1 MEIPTKIRSE
11 MNKRVLSVLKD
22 DKNETELEIRVSK
35 LVEKVQF
42 DRLLRYCRAVYPIH
56 KPAEDTLDISQDKG
70 SYRVTVSDI
79 GQIGRLCMSKNP
91 SDIGDDAVIILKE
104 LLAPKIELAD
114 YGIAITLKR
123 EIPIE
128 DREGAMK
135 SLFAGKRLQNYRL
148 KRRFS
153 FFADDSMFSVDLTI
167 VKQKLGPN
175 ISVLYNA
182 KERYEV
188 EIEVMAGLEESPEVI
203 SQKLLELTAEILM
216 VMQGQVAGE
225 LLKAS
230 DRSRILGGYY
240 KLIALPDNVIN
251 RFIGPQPVTL
261 ERANLVPE
269 IEGQFDITKNYTVT
283 DKADG
288 KRSLLYINDV
298 GQGYLLDMQ
307 LNPLRTDIVAPSV
320 KSTVLDGELVTRSK
334 TGSAINKFLVF
345 DAYFVKGKDVRSIQ
359 LIDFTGKTESR
370 ISMATKV
377 AAELTSAINPS
388 VSVKAFYPREKAMKI
403 IQDDQRG
410 AFEYD
415 MDGLIFTPADVGVF
429 QNFVGT
435 PITKRTGTWNKV
447 FKWKPSKDNSID
459 FKVVFDKTSKGDI
472 VVSNNKMHARLL
484 VGRQGIGAGGMIDAY
499 SVLTG
504 SYNADAYELLEFNP
518 PDYGIGDPVSWF
530 HPVNETA
537 KRDAES
543 SNKRDMP
550 KCIQPPFEA
559 IDDETI
565 VEFAWDTSSGT
576 WKPLRIRHD
585 KIKPNAY
592 KTALGVWRS
601 IAYPVDIKDIVD
613 PSGVKEV
620 GPSGNDDVYFA
631 RESARDGSS
640 SQAMRRFHGYFI
652 KNKQLIANAS
662 KYARKSEK
670 LKLFD
675 IAVGEAGDLRW
686 WLDNK
691 YDVVVGVDSVVSNIL
706 GSDRGAYSRLSDVM
720 QQKNNKTIKYAFV
733 NMSGEDPIGVESL
746 DVVTDPSLRI
756 VAENLFAAPDTRPD
770 ARLKDYYGLASPGTF
785 DVVAC
790 MFAVHYFCDTPERL
804 DAFLD
809 NVDRYI
815 RPGGVFI
822 GTCLDGFAV
831 DEAFAA
837 AKSDVLQGV
846 DDDDNVIWKLTKRYE
861 GRLGKQ
867 GDVSNMGKKIDV
879 YLETINKVIP
889 ESLVDFQVLTDRL
902 ATRGIVPLTR
912 AEVAK
917 FGISSSSALFGDVFR
932 GLDLKALASSRD
944 PRLSHNAQLVSTMT
958 SSGKEFSFLNRYFV
972 FQKK

>member
-11 MNKRVLSVLKD
+11 VNKRVLSVLKD
-22 DKNETELEIRVSK
+22 DKNETELEVRVSK
-35 LVEKVQF
+35 QVEKAQF
-42 DRLLRYCRAVYPIH
+42 DRLLRYCHAVYPIH

-70 SYRVTVSDI
+70 SFRATVADI
-79 GQIGRLCMSKNP
+79 GQIGRLCMSSNP

-104 LLAPKIELAD
+104 LLAPKIELSD

-123 EIPIE
+123 EIPVE

-153 FFADDSMFSVDLTI
+153 FFADESMFSVDLTV
-167 VKQKLGPN
+167 VKQKVGSN
-175 ISVLYNA
+175 VSVLYNVR
-182 KERYEV
+182 ERYEV
-188 EIEVMAGLEESPEVI
+188 EIEVMSGLEEAPDKI
-203 SQKLLELTAEILM
+203 AHRLFELTAELLL
-216 VMQGQVAGE
+216 VMNGQSSGA

-230 DRSRILGGYY
+230 DRSRILSGYY

-283 DKADG
+283 EKADG
-288 KRSLLYINDV
+288 QRALLFINDV
-298 GQGYLLDMQ
+298 GQGFLLDMQ
-307 LNPLRTDIVAPSV
+307 LNPIRTDISAPSA
-320 KSTVLDGELVTRSK
+320 KSTLLDGELVTRSK
-334 TGSAINKFLVF
+334 TGTAINQFLAF
-345 DAYFVKGKDVRSIQ
+345 DAYFVKGKDVRGIQ
-359 LIDFTGKTESR
+359 LIDFSGKTESR
-370 ISMATKV
+370 LSMASKV
-377 AAELTSAINPS
+377 VAELASASSPS
-388 VSVKAFYPREKAMKI
+388 VRVKPFYPREKAAKI
-403 IQDDQRG
+403 IQDEQRG
-410 AFEYD
+410 AFEYAI
-415 MDGLIFTPADVGVF
+415 DGLIFTPADVGVF
-429 QNFVGT
+429 QNFAGT

-472 VVSNNKMHARLL
+472 VVSNDKMHARLL
-484 VGRQGIGAGGMIDAY
+484 VGRQGIGAGGVIDAY

-504 SYNADAYELLEFNP
+504 SYNSDAYELLEFNP

-530 HPVNETA
+530 HPVNQTG
-537 KRDAES
+537 KRE
-543 SNKRDMP
+543 MP
-550 KCIQPPFEA
+550 KCVQAPFEM
-559 IDDETI
+559 IDDESI
-565 VEFAWDTSSGT
+565 VEFAWDASAGS
-576 WKPLRIRHD
+576 WVPLRIRHD

-601 IAYPVDIKDIVD
+601 IAYPVDIKDISD
-613 PSGVKEV
+613 PSRIKEV

-652 KNKQLIANAS
+652 KNRHLISNAAT
-662 KYARKSEK
+662 YARVASEK

-675 IAVGEAGDLRW
+675 IAVGEGGDLRW

-691 YDVVVGVDSVVSNIL
+691 VDVVVGVDNVALNIL
-706 GSDRGAYSRLSDVM
+706 GSDRGAYARLSDAM
-720 QQKNNKTIKYAFV
+720 QQKDRRSARYAFV
-733 NMSGEDPIGVESL
+733 NMSGDAPIGPEAL
-746 DVVTDPSLRI
+746 DGVTDPGLRI
-756 VAENLFAAPDTRPD
+756 VAENLFAAHDARPD
-770 ARLKDYYGLASPGTF
+770 GRLKEYYGLASPKTF
-785 DVVAC
+785 DIVSC
-790 MFAVHYFCDTPERL
+790 MFAVHYFFDTPERL
-804 DAFLD
+804 DALLD
-809 NVDRYI
+809 NVERYI

-846 DDDDNVIWKLTKRYE
+846 DDEGNVVWKLTKRFE
-861 GRLGKQ
+861 GRLGKT
-867 GDVSNMGKKIDV
+867 GSADNLGKQIDV

-889 ESLVDFQVLTDRL
+889 EFLVDFQVLTDKL
-902 ATRGIVPLTR
+902 AERGIIPLPR
-912 AEVAK
+912 SELKK
-917 FGISSSSALFGDVFR
+917 FGVASSSALFADVHR
-932 GLDLKALASSRD
+932 ELDWKALSASRD
-944 PRLSHNAQLVSTMT
+944 PRLAHNAKLAASMT
-958 SSGKEFSFLNRYFV
+958 PSSKEFSFLNRFFI